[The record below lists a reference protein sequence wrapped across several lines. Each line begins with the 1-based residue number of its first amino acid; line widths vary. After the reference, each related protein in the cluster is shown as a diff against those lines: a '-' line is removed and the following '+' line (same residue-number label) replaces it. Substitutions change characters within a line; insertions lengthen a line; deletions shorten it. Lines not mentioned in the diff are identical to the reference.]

1 MGAIVNA
8 VSIVLGALVGLFF
21 GKAISEKLQ
30 ETLLVGM
37 GIFVALTGVVD
48 FLKSENSLIPLL
60 GLVIG
65 TVIGELLKIEARTES
80 LGGWLQSKYTKITHG
95 KQNESRERFISGFVT
110 AALLFVI
117 GPMGILGSIQEGLGQ
132 GFSTILAKSLID
144 CLTSVALASA
154 MGIGVAFSALP
165 VLIYQGAITLL
176 AVQAD
181 KVLSTSM
188 INEMTACGGI
198 MLVAIGMT
206 SLMRIKKI
214 SVANMQPGLIIAPLI
229 CYIMSLF

>member
-8 VSIVLGALVGLFF
+8 VGIVLGAVAGLLF

-30 ETLLVGM
+30 ETLLAGM
-37 GIFVALTGVVD
+37 GIFVALTGAVD

-65 TVIGELLKIEARTES
+65 TVIGELLKIEERTES
-80 LGGWLQSKYTKITHG
+80 LGGWLQSKYAKITHG

-132 GFSTILAKSLID
+132 GLTTILAKSLID

-181 KVLSTSM
+181 KVLSSSM

>member
-21 GKAISEKLQ
+21 GRAISEKLQ

-132 GFSTILAKSLID
+132 GLSTILAKSLID

>member
-132 GFSTILAKSLID
+132 GLSTILAKSLID

-154 MGIGVAFSALP
+154 MGIGVAFSSLP

>member
-8 VSIVLGALVGLFF
+8 IGIVVGSVVGLLF

-30 ETLLVGM
+30 ETLLAGL

-48 FLKSENSLIPLL
+48 FLKTENSLIPLL

-65 TVIGELLKIEARTES
+65 TVIGQLLKIEERTES
-80 LGGWLQSKYTKITHG
+80 FGGWLQSKYAKMTHG
-95 KQNESRERFISGFVT
+95 SQNESRERFINGFVT

-117 GPMGILGSIQEGLGQ
+117 GPMGVLGSIQEGLGQ
-132 GFSTILAKSLID
+132 GITTILAKTLID
-144 CLTSVALASA
+144 CLTAVALTTA
-154 MGIGVAFSALP
+154 MGVGVGFSAIP

-181 KVLSTSM
+181 KILTDTM

-206 SLMRIKKI
+206 SLLRIKKI
-214 SVANMQPGLIIAPLI
+214 SVANMQPGLIIAPLLA
-229 CYIMSLF
+229 YIASLF

>member
-132 GFSTILAKSLID
+132 GLSTILAKSLID

>member
-8 VSIVLGALVGLFF
+8 VGIVLGAVAGLLF

-30 ETLLVGM
+30 ETLLAGM
-37 GIFVALTGVVD
+37 GIFVALTGAVD

-65 TVIGELLKIEARTES
+65 TVIGELLKIEERTES
-80 LGGWLQSKYTKITHG
+80 LGGWLQSKYAKITHG

-132 GFSTILAKSLID
+132 GLTTILAKSLID

-181 KVLSTSM
+181 KVLSASM

>member
-21 GKAISEKLQ
+21 GRAISEKLQ

-132 GFSTILAKSLID
+132 GLSTILAKSLID

-154 MGIGVAFSALP
+154 MGIGVAFSSLP